1 MKRAVILR
9 MSMSALLLLG
19 AAACKKKSEQ
29 AAGSEATGSAGSAA
43 SAASPAPKVDEKELA
58 RAEEPTGI
66 TWKRLDVPFGSVE
79 LPVDP
84 GWNLVGA
91 DVQGPDG
98 VVMVLQSQ
106 NADAVKQDRFL
117 TAYLAMQKR
126 DGASYVNTA
135 MVKGSINGEPAARIE
150 GTIDS
155 NGTKFV
161 TRDYLVFTKDKMV
174 VIGARIPEASAAK
187 LPPLLDHVVRTL
199 QTK

>member
-1 MKRAVILR
+1 MKRAVIASLL
-9 MSMSALLLLG
+9 MSALMMTG
-19 AAACKKKSEQ
+19 AACKKKREQ
-29 AAGSEATGSAGSAA
+29 AEDVAATTGSA
-43 SAASPAPKVDEKELA
+43 SPAAKVDEKELA
-58 RAEEPTGI
+58 RAEDPAGV

-84 GWNLVGA
+84 GWNLVNA

-98 VVMVLQSQ
+98 IVMVLQAQ

-126 DGASYVNTA
+126 DGANYVNTA
-135 MVKGSINGEPAARIE
+135 MIKGSVNREPAARIE

-161 TRDYLVFTKDKMV
+161 TRDYLVFTKGKMV
-174 VIGARIPEASAAK
+174 VIGARIPEAAAAK
-187 LPPLLDHVVRTL
+187 LPALLDHVVRTL

>member
-1 MKRAVILR
+1 MT
-9 MSMSALLLLG
+9 MSALLLFG
-19 AAACKKKSEQ
+19 AAACKKKSEP
-29 AAGSEATGSAGSAA
+29 AAGSESTGSATGSAGSAA
-43 SAASPAPKVDEKELA
+43 AKLGEKELA
-58 RAEEPTGI
+58 RAEEPAGV
-66 TWKRLDVPFGSVE
+66 TWKRLEVPFGSLE

-98 VVMVLQSQ
+98 IVMVLQSQ

-135 MVKGSINGEPAARIE
+135 MVKGSVNGEPAARIE

-161 TRDYLVFTKDKMV
+161 TRDYRVFTKDKMV
-174 VIGARIPEASAAK
+174 VIGARIPESAAAK